1 MPKLPVDYSKTIF
14 FKAKR
19 DDETIVGHTTNF
31 TQSKYNYKLKG
42 FTDFVPLE
50 QFIAKDLFEVKV
62 RQNYWNEQ
70 IGKRDIAA
78 ELFPDST
85 PITQKAHISRLRNL
99 SGGDITDLEFL
110 KDYEKV
116 LEDIFTNENPHSRM
130 NLIATC
136 CKLLNGKEGFEDSY
150 NFYKTKLF
158 ELRKNHKFL
167 PRTEKQIENW
177 LSKEQVLEVFS
188 KLAEDTQYLWKK
200 KEWDIGEFLHFQSFM
215 VLALF
220 VLQHPRRSSDYNLMK
235 IGKSE
240 GLDSNWFLKKQKK
253 FVFNVFKTA
262 KSAGTQEIEICEEL
276 MKILKKYIKHHPL
289 KKEDEYFL
297 IYESDVS
304 SILKNLF
311 GKKIGVSMFRN
322 IMLSNEYSEKVK
334 QAQELYAEIADVAK
348 QMGTSLNTALE
359 IYIKPDVI

>member
-50 QFIAKDLFEVKV
+50 QFVAKDLLEVKV

-70 IGKRDIAA
+70 IGKKDIAT

-85 PITQKAHISRLRNL
+85 PITQKAHISRLKNL

-136 CKLLNGKEGFEDSY
+136 CKVLNEKEGFEDAY
-150 NFYKTKLF
+150 NFYKTKLV
-158 ELRKNHKFL
+158 ELRKKQTFL

-177 LSKEQVLEVFS
+177 MTKEEVLKVFS
-188 KLAEDTQYLWKK
+188 KLAEDTEHLWKK
-200 KEWDIGEFLHFQSFM
+200 KEWDTGEFLLFQSFM

-220 VLQHPRRSSDYNLMK
+220 VLQPPRRATDYNLMK

-240 GLDSNWFLKKQKK
+240 NLDSNWFLKKDKK

-262 KSAGTQEIEICEEL
+262 KTAGTQEIEICEDL
-276 MKILKKYIKHHPL
+276 MKILKKYLKHHPL
-289 KKEDEYFL
+289 KKDPEYFL
-297 IYESDVS
+297 IYEGDVS

-311 GKKIGVSMFRN
+311 GKKIGVSMMRN
-322 IMLSNEYSEKVK
+322 IMLSNEYSEKIKKVN
-334 QAQELYAEIADVAK
+334 ELYTEIEDIAK
-348 QMGTSLNTALE
+348 QMGTSLKSALE
-359 IYIKPDVI
+359 IYIKPDV